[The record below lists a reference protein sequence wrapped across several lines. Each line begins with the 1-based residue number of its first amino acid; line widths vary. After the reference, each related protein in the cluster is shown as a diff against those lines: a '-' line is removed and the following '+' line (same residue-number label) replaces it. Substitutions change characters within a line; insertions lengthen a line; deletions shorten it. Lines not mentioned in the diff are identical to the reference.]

1 MPILPGRYMRAVARK
16 ALHLQGSFH
25 RTDLYAGLAFK
36 AQLSFNNGAVFYK
49 PDSGT
54 RAQINTTAAANTL
67 FSVDS
72 YHV

>member
-1 MPILPGRYMRAVARK
+1 MRAVARE

-25 RTDLYAGLAFK
+25 GADLYAGLAFK
-36 AQLSFNNGAVFYK
+36 AQLSFHQSAVLDELYG
-49 PDSGT
+49 GT

>member
-1 MPILPGRYMRAVARK
+1 MRAIAGE

-25 RTDLYAGLAFK
+25 GAHFYAGLAFK
-36 AQLSFNNGAVFYK
+36 AQLRFNQGAVLDELYG
-49 PDSGT
+49 GT